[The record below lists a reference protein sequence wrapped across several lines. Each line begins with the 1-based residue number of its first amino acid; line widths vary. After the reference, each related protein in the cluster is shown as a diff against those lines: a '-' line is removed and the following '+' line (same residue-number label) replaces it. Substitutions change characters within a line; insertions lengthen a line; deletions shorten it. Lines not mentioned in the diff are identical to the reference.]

1 MSSLAQTTNFV
12 ETFSISIFPQTVSYF
27 FKMITLISLGRYVE
41 VKNLRRIILVIVQIY
56 TMDNTATFS
65 NLRPV
70 VLTND
75 DFDDEI
81 THLKE
86 VVPSEFTE
94 TVNVSNI
101 AAIKVTQDNVD
112 QLYNNMLI
120 IVFIC
125 DLFVSRDDPLMS

>member
-41 VKNLRRIILVIVQIY
+41 VKNLRRFILVIVQIY

-75 DFDDEI
+75 EFDDEI

-86 VVPSEFTE
+86 VVLSEFTE